1 MNSQTGTRKNARSF
15 AEITRLLRDS
25 LDGTEKLA
33 ILGVGSSLKGDDAA
47 GSEIAGRFINEYS
60 EECSQRLRVYS
71 CSTAPENYTGAIKE
85 FRPDHVMIID
95 AANASQEPGSVFLID
110 PEKISEVSF
119 STHTLPLKFLID
131 YIKSETGCNVT
142 VIGIQP
148 LDVTFGAPMSLKVR
162 KAATDTKTLWSPF
175 SKRRGFWDN
184 KYRQVIY

>member
-1 MNSQTGTRKNARSF
+1 MNSQTETRKNARSF
-15 AEITRLLRDS
+15 AEIARLLRDR
-25 LDGTEKLA
+25 LDGAEKLV

-47 GSEIAGRFINEYS
+47 GSEIAGRFVNEYS

-95 AANASQEPGSVFLID
+95 AANAAHEPGSVFLID

-142 VIGIQP
+142 VIGMQP

-162 KAATDTKTLWSPF
+162 KAATDTKNALESVLKETGLL
-175 SKRRGFWDN
+175 G
-184 KYRQVIY
+184 